1 MQRYFGIIDQNGGI
15 WGVTIPDIAGA
26 VGAGSTL
33 EEAIDS
39 ATVALR
45 EIAQHLVSGGYDLP
59 APSSFADVLATG
71 EWGANPTTVL
81 IPLLL
86 DSGRTVRANLTF
98 DAGLLASAA
107 RDKIGAGGVVLGLLM
122 GKILMLVSRSLPRPL

>member
-15 WGVTIPDIAGA
+15 WCVTIPDIAGA

-98 DAGLLASAA
+98 DAGLLAAIDQAAKLRGLTRSAFLASAA
-107 RDKIGAGGVVLGLLM
+107 RDKIGAGGVV
-122 GKILMLVSRSLPRPL
+122 

>member
-71 EWGANPTTVL
+71 EWGTNPPTVL

-98 DAGLLASAA
+98 DAGLLAAIDQAAKLRGLTRSAFLASAA
-107 RDKIGAGGVVLGLLM
+107 RDKIGAGGVV
-122 GKILMLVSRSLPRPL
+122 

>member
-71 EWGANPTTVL
+71 EWGANPPTVL

-98 DAGLLASAA
+98 DAGLLAAIDQAAKLRGLTRSVFLASAA
-107 RDKIGAGGVVLGLLM
+107 RDKIGAGGVV
-122 GKILMLVSRSLPRPL
+122 

>member
-59 APSSFADVLATG
+59 APSSFADVLVTG
-71 EWGANPTTVL
+71 EWGANPPTVL

-98 DAGLLASAA
+98 DAGLLAAIDQAAKLRGLTRSAFLASAA
-107 RDKIGAGGVVLGLLM
+107 RDKIGAGGVV
-122 GKILMLVSRSLPRPL
+122 

>member
-71 EWGANPTTVL
+71 EWGANPPTVL

-98 DAGLLASAA
+98 DAGLLAAIDQAAKLRGLTRSAFLASAA
-107 RDKIGAGGVVLGLLM
+107 RDKIGAVGVV
-122 GKILMLVSRSLPRPL
+122 

>member
-98 DAGLLASAA
+98 DAGLLAAIDQAAKLRGLTRSAFLASAA
-107 RDKIGAGGVVLGLLM
+107 RDKIGAGGVV
-122 GKILMLVSRSLPRPL
+122 

>member
-71 EWGANPTTVL
+71 EWGANPPTVL

-98 DAGLLASAA
+98 DAGLLAAIDQAAKLRGLTRSAFLASAA
-107 RDKIGAGGVVLGLLM
+107 RDKIGAGGVV
-122 GKILMLVSRSLPRPL
+122 

>member
-71 EWGANPTTVL
+71 EWSANPTTVL

-98 DAGLLASAA
+98 DAGLLAAIDQAAKLRGLTRSAFLASAA
-107 RDKIGAGGVVLGLLM
+107 RDKIGAGGVV
-122 GKILMLVSRSLPRPL
+122 

>member
-71 EWGANPTTVL
+71 EWGANPPTVL

-98 DAGLLASAA
+98 DAGLLAAIDQAAKLRVLTRSAFLASAA
-107 RDKIGAGGVVLGLLM
+107 RDKIGAGGVV
-122 GKILMLVSRSLPRPL
+122 